1 MRTWCPLF
9 TWKSSRGSVARVEEV
24 TGKESIQYEVLLGW
38 FPLGWLELNPLE
50 GVFQDVSERA
60 SQQEQTAEY

>member
-1 MRTWCPLF
+1 M
-9 TWKSSRGSVARVEEV
+9 ARVEEV